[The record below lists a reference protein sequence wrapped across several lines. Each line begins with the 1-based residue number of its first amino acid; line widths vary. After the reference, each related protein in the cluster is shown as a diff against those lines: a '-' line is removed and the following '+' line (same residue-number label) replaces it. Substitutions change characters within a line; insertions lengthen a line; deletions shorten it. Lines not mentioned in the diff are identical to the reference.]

1 MHHRRTLESFR
12 RVLLS
17 SLEEECSCGV
27 SELYLQGQCPRSI
40 CLVCSAPPLAHAAGA
55 RQGELC
61 PCPAKARRSHQKQ
74 KGSPLLKV
82 CCCFSTGLNLTC
94 VNSVVKVSGRVRAR
108 LPVQQQSIESWRRGL
123 LTSPHPFSV
132 DGRVLKTSPECIAPR
147 STPASSQSSC
157 ESEAELCTGTSIQ
170 RHQRG

>member
-17 SLEEECSCGV
+17 SLEEECSCGI
-27 SELYLQGQCPRSI
+27 SELYLQGQYPAP
-40 CLVCSAPPLAHAAGA
+40 SAWFAVPPLPTLLVPG
-55 RQGELC
+55 RESCVPVPLEGPGGLITGGQSLL
-61 PCPAKARRSHQKQ
+61 QQ

-94 VNSVVKVSGRVRAR
+94 VNSVVKVSGRVHAR
-108 LPVQQQSIESWRRGL
+108 QPVQQQSIESWRRGL
-123 LTSPHPFSV
+123 LASPHPFSV

-147 STPASSQSSC
+147 STPASSQSNC
-157 ESEAELCTGTSIQ
+157 ESGA
-170 RHQRG
+170 

>member
-1 MHHRRTLESFR
+1 MAS
-12 RVLLS
+12 LS
-17 SLEEECSCGV
+17 STCKV
-27 SELYLQGQCPRSI
+27 SALLHLPGLQC
-40 CLVCSAPPLAHAAGA
+40 PPLAHIAGT

-61 PCPAKARRSHQKQ
+61 PCPAGGARRSHRRGAVPSAA

-108 LPVQQQSIESWRRGL
+108 LPVQQQSIESWRQGL
-123 LTSPHPFSV
+123 LASPHPFSV

-157 ESEAELCTGTSIQ
+157 ESGAELCMGTSIQ
-170 RHQRG
+170 RHQQG